1 MRINAYNNYSWPH
14 VYGGFISLSLSGT
27 WFLLFRNFFTLY
39 FVSYLNLKNI
49 KWLRCK
55 KIQLILFLFKI
66 QCFIRWLLKR
76 VPSHSLCGDYL
87 LVAPE
92 NSQCSMKWTE
102 LIWLAH
108 HVLRMSLQT
117 LALQATIMSLFK
129 SKSHRF
135 LFQMWQDL
143 SLITDF
149 NLVCLGLFS
158 SHVCS
163 LEKKKHTLWY
173 IVQAINTI
181 NILYN
186 VYESL
191 STPRKEKLDLGSILW
206 YTIMYRQ

>member
-1 MRINAYNNYSWPH
+1 
-14 VYGGFISLSLSGT
+14 
-27 WFLLFRNFFTLY
+27 
-39 FVSYLNLKNI
+39 
-49 KWLRCK
+49 
-55 KIQLILFLFKI
+55 
-66 QCFIRWLLKR
+66 
-76 VPSHSLCGDYL
+76 
-87 LVAPE
+87 
-92 NSQCSMKWTE
+92 
-102 LIWLAH
+102 
-108 HVLRMSLQT
+108 
-117 LALQATIMSLFK
+117 
-129 SKSHRF
+129 
-135 LFQMWQDL
+135 MWQDL